1 MGSLRI
7 ASIPTMSVPLQIVL
21 VEDDTLLRD
30 SLASYLT
37 LVGFAVTA
45 VGDGL
50 SLYRLLGAHKF
61 AVAVIDL
68 GLPDEDGTTL
78 VSYLRRNTDSA
89 IIVITARDT
98 LDSRV
103 ECYRVGAD
111 LFLGKP
117 VDGGELAAAIASLAG
132 RRSTVA
138 EPPPAVAV
146 AMADA
151 SSWTFVTR
159 QRALLSPAARRVEL
173 AVKECQL
180 LTALVAEGGCTAK
193 RLMLLEA
200 IYGQKDSNTERA
212 LDTLVRRTRR
222 KIEMATGTPA
232 PILTEHGVGY
242 AFVANICV
250 VAD

>member
-1 MGSLRI
+1 
-7 ASIPTMSVPLQIVL
+7 MSAPIQIVL

-37 LVGFAVTA
+37 LVGFVVAT

-50 SLYRLLGAHKF
+50 SLYRLLGEQKF
-61 AVAVIDL
+61 AVAVVDL

-117 VDGGELAAAIASLAG
+117 IDGGELAAAIASLAG
-132 RRSTVA
+132 RRSTVV
-138 EPPPAVAV
+138 EPPQAVTV
-146 AMADA
+146 ADS

-159 QRALLSPAARRVEL
+159 QRALVSPAAQRIEL

-180 LTALVAEGGCTAK
+180 LTALVAEAGRTTK
-193 RLMLLEA
+193 RIMLLEA

-222 KIEMATGTPA
+222 KIELATGTPA

-250 VAD
+250 VED

>member
-1 MGSLRI
+1 
-7 ASIPTMSVPLQIVL
+7 MSDPIKIVL

-30 SLASYLT
+30 SLTSYLT
-37 LVGFAVTA
+37 LVGFVVVA
-45 VGDGL
+45 VGNGL
-50 SLYRLLGAHKF
+50 SLYRLLGEHKF
-61 AVAVIDL
+61 AVAVVDL

-89 IIVITARDT
+89 VIVITARDT

-103 ECYRVGAD
+103 TCYRVGAD

-117 VDGGELAAAIASLAG
+117 VDGAELAAAIASLAG
-132 RRSTVA
+132 RRSSVA
-138 EPPPAVAV
+138 EPPQAVAE
-146 AMADA
+146 ADS

-159 QRALLSPAARRVEL
+159 QRALLSPTSQRVEL

-180 LTALVAEGGCTAK
+180 LTALVAEAGRTAK
-193 RLMLLEA
+193 RVMLLEA

-222 KIEMATGTPA
+222 KIEKATGTPA

-250 VAD
+250 VED

>member
-1 MGSLRI
+1 MHAPI
-7 ASIPTMSVPLQIVL
+7 KIVL
-21 VEDDTLLRD
+21 VEDDSLLRD
-30 SLASYLT
+30 SLTSYLT
-37 LVGFAVTA
+37 LVGFSVAA

-50 SLYRLLGAHKF
+50 SLYRLLGEHKF

-68 GLPDEDGTTL
+68 GLPDQDGTTL

-132 RRSTVA
+132 RRSTTAA
-138 EPPPAVAV
+138 EPPQALA
-146 AMADA
+146 AADS

-159 QRALLSPAARRVEL
+159 QRALVSPASQRVEL

-180 LTALVAEGGCTAK
+180 LTALVAQAGCTAK
-193 RLMLLEA
+193 RVMLLEA
-200 IYGQKDSNTERA
+200 IYGQKTA
-212 LDTLVRRTRR
+212 TLSAPLIPWCGAPAARS
-222 KIEMATGTPA
+222 KWPPA
-232 PILTEHGVGY
+232 PPRR
-242 AFVANICV
+242 F
-250 VAD
+250 

>member
-1 MGSLRI
+1 MNAPI
-7 ASIPTMSVPLQIVL
+7 QIVL
-21 VEDDTLLRD
+21 VEDDALLRD

-37 LVGFAVTA
+37 LMGFVVVA

-50 SLYRLLGAHKF
+50 SLYRLLGEHKF
-61 AVAVIDL
+61 AVAVVDL
-68 GLPDEDGTTL
+68 GLPDEDGTTI
-78 VSYLRRNTDSA
+78 VSHLRRNTESA

-103 ECYRVGAD
+103 ECYSVGAD

-132 RRSTVA
+132 RRATVV
-138 EPPPAVAV
+138 EPPLPLTV
-146 AMADA
+146 DHLPT
-151 SSWTFVTR
+151 WTFIMR
-159 QRALLSPAARRVEL
+159 QRALLSPASRRVDL

-180 LTALVAEGGCTAK
+180 LTALVTEAGRTAK
-193 RLMLLEA
+193 RATLLDA
-200 IYGQKDSNTERA
+200 IYGLQDSNTERA

-222 KIEMATGTPA
+222 KIETATGTTA

-242 AFVANICV
+242 VFVENVLV
-250 VAD
+250 VEN